1 MDTSF
6 LVKQKKHNRTPQT
19 NGTGGTKMGNNLTEQ
34 MDVEPAQDMDPLAI
48 DNDSIKFSE
57 VYIKTENFP
66 SEEDHD
72 PSYCDEPQH
81 ILPVSADIQLKEE
94 DISEDDEAGSMYPDS
109 GDAFEPFSIV
119 GGKQPYS
126 KGMCCSC
133 STLNRYSTPPNE
145 TPLEREQRIRRKYHT
160 FHRILKLP
168 DELRDQKWACRC
180 PPELGSSA
188 IRKQLSRCIEDYKHF
203 RSYISRY
210 DTPPRESKHERNR
223 RIARKNQ
230 AIYMYRQK
238 MRSNGIVYTMK
249 SKNDKSS
256 NSSARAQDREEY
268 FSIDSVSS
276 ARTLNKKNNSIA
288 QLSSKIRYKNTHR
301 SERPLISGYETPP
314 DETKEER
321 KRRLD
326 RRNQAICRYR
336 RKLMLTGKMQTK
348 KSNNDKTCPFNNSAL
363 ASDDEEDMGNN
374 SETSNSDEED
384 LKNTQLSE
392 PPLPSGYET
401 PPEETKEERRRRLAR
416 KNQAMYLYRKKLRL
430 FGELQAKKSENDK
443 SCTIANS
450 ENASNVEEDLT
461 NYSETLK
468 TEQQINNS
476 STQLP
481 STECSNNTHL
491 VRPPVLSG
499 YETPPEETKKER
511 RRRLVRKNQAIYWY
525 RKKLRLIGNNVH
537 TTQSKNDKSS
547 TSNKAYPS
555 LRPLISGYET
565 PPEET
570 KEQRKRRLARKHQA
584 IYLYRKKLKL
594 TRNASN
600 HPHLSVRPQ
609 LSGYETPPDETKEE
623 RKRRLARKH
632 QAIYLFRK
640 KIRLTGKV
648 QTKRSKNDKTCTSNN
663 ATLASDDYLAKNS
676 KASKSLVIK
685 INSIAQLSSIKRSK
699 NTHRSELPLI
709 SGYET
714 PPNETKEERKRRL
727 DRRNQA
733 ICRYR
738 KKLRLTGNVLTI
750 KSEKEE
756 TCTSNNSEM
765 AASDNGEEKDLAV
778 DSEALKSVLTK
789 ISSVADSSDEENSSK
804 TNIFEPPLVSGY
816 ETPPDETKEER
827 KRRLARKSQAI
838 CRYRKKLRLTGNF
851 PAKISEND
859 KSCTSYNSE
868 FAAYDDEEDLANDSG
883 ASNLKFE
890 ENNSITQVHSEEYS
904 KKKYFFE
911 PLLLSGY
918 ETPPDETKE
927 ERKRRL
933 ARKSQAI
940 CRYRKRLRLTGNFPA
955 KISENDKSCTSY
967 NSEFAASDDEEDL
980 VNDSGASNSKLEENN
995 SITQVHSEEYSKKKY
1010 FFEPLLLS
1018 GYETPPDEKKEERKR
1033 RLARKSQAICR
1044 YRKRL
1049 RLTGNFPAKISEN
1062 DKSCTSYNSEFAA
1075 SDDEEDLVNDS
1086 GASNS
1091 KLEEN
1096 NSITQVHSKEY
1107 SSKTNHFEPP
1117 LVSGYETP
1125 PEETREE
1132 RRRRLARKSQAICR
1146 YRKKLRLTG
1155 NVNTTKSENDKNWA
1169 SNNSKFAAS
1178 DDDAED
1184 LAVYSKSDEEYSNNT
1199 RLSEP
1204 LLVSGYKTPPE
1215 ETKEERKRRLARKS
1229 QAICRYRKKLR
1240 LIGTLPAKISEND
1253 KSCTSYNSEFAA
1265 SDDEEDLANDSEP
1278 SKSDEECSKNANF
1291 SDQLLVSGY
1300 EIPPDAMKE
1309 ERKQL
1314 RLTGSVQ
1321 EKKLENDK
1329 SYFSNNSELASDDEE
1344 GLANE
1349 SETSKEHEEDTH
1361 LSEPPLPSG
1370 YETPPEETKEERRRR
1385 LARKYQ
1391 AMYLYRKKLRLTS
1404 KSESDKTSTSNNA
1417 HLSVRPHICGY
1428 ETPPDE
1434 TKEERKRRIARR
1446 NQAIYRYRQ
1455 MLKLTGNVHIIT
1467 SEDDKT
1473 STFNNTHPSE
1483 TRRKKS
1489 ESED

>member
-1 MDTSF
+1 
-6 LVKQKKHNRTPQT
+6 
-19 NGTGGTKMGNNLTEQ
+19 MGNNLTEQ
-34 MDVEPAQDMDPLAI
+34 MDMEPAQDMDPLAI
-48 DNDSIKFSE
+48 DSDTIKFNE
-57 VYIKTENFP
+57 VYIKTEMFP
-66 SEEDHD
+66 SEEDDD
-72 PSYCDEPQH
+72 PSYCGEPQH

-109 GDAFEPFSIV
+109 VDAFEPFSIV
-119 GGKQPYS
+119 GGKQQYS
-126 KGMCCSC
+126 KGMCSSC
-133 STLNRYSTPPNE
+133 SSLNRYSTPPNE

-210 DTPPRESKHERNR
+210 DTPPRESNHERNR

-256 NSSARAQDREEY
+256 NSSARAHDREEY
-268 FSIDSVSS
+268 LSNDSVTL
-276 ARTLNKKNNSIA
+276 APTLNKKNNSIA
-288 QLSSKIRYKNTHR
+288 QMSSKMRWKSMHP
-301 SERPLISGYETPP
+301 SERWLLSGYETPP

-336 RKLMLTGKMQTK
+336 RKLKLTGKMQTK
-348 KSNNDKTCPFNNSAL
+348 KSNNDKTCTFKKS
-363 ASDDEEDMGNN
+363 ASDDEEDLANE
-374 SETSNSDEED
+374 SEVSKEHEED
-384 LKNTQLSE
+384 SKNAHPSE

-416 KNQAMYLYRKKLRL
+416 KNQAMYLYRKKLKL
-430 FGELQAKKSENDK
+430 FGKLQAKKLENDK
-443 SCTIANS
+443 SCAIANS
-450 ENASNVEEDLT
+450 EVASNVEEDLT

-468 TEQQINNS
+468 TEQQINNIII
-476 STQLP
+476 QLP
-481 STECSNNTHL
+481 SKECAKKTHL
-491 VRPPVLSG
+491 VKPPLLSG

-525 RKKLRLIGNNVH
+525 RKKLRLIANNVH

-547 TSNKAYPS
+547 TSNNAHPS

-570 KEQRKRRLARKHQA
+570 KEERKRRLARKHQA

-594 TRNASN
+594 TRNAFN
-600 HPHLSVRPQ
+600 NPHLSVRPQ

-676 KASKSLVIK
+676 KASKSSLVIK
-685 INSIAQLSSIKRSK
+685 INSIAQLSSKKRSK
-699 NTHRSELPLI
+699 NTQRSERPLI

-765 AASDNGEEKDLAV
+765 AASDNGEEEDLAV
-778 DSEALKSVLTK
+778 DSEASKSVLMK
-789 ISSVADSSDEENSSK
+789 ISSYADSSDEENSSK

-816 ETPPDETKEER
+816 ETPPEESKEER
-827 KRRLARKSQAI
+827 RRRLARKSQAI
-838 CRYRKKLRLTGNF
+838 CRYRKKLRLTGIL

-868 FAAYDDEEDLANDSG
+868 CASDDEEDLANGSG
-883 ASNLKFE
+883 ASRLKLE
-890 ENNSITQVHSEEYS
+890 INNIITPSEKYS
-904 KKKYFFE
+904 KKKYLFE

-918 ETPPDETKE
+918 ETPPNETKE
-927 ERKRRL
+927 ERRRRL

-940 CRYRKRLRLTGNFPA
+940 CRYRKKLRQSGNLPA

-995 SITQVHSEEYSKKKY
+995 SITQVPSNEYSNKTNH
-1010 FFEPLLLS
+1010 FEPLLLS
-1018 GYETPPDEKKEERKR
+1018 GYETPP
-1033 RLARKSQAICR
+1033 
-1044 YRKRL
+1044 
-1049 RLTGNFPAKISEN
+1049 
-1062 DKSCTSYNSEFAA
+1062 
-1075 SDDEEDLVNDS
+1075 
-1086 GASNS
+1086 
-1091 KLEEN
+1091 
-1096 NSITQVHSKEY
+1096 
-1107 SSKTNHFEPP
+1107 
-1117 LVSGYETP
+1117 
-1125 PEETREE
+1125 EETKEE

-1155 NVNTTKSENDKNWA
+1155 NVNTTKSENDKNCA
-1169 SNNSKFAAS
+1169 SNNSEFDAS

-1184 LAVYSKSDEEYSNNT
+1184 LAVHSKSDDEYSNNA
-1199 RLSEP
+1199 RLFEP
-1204 LLVSGYKTPPE
+1204 ALVSGYETPPE
-1215 ETKEERKRRLARKS
+1215 ESKEERKRRLARKS

-1240 LIGTLPAKISEND
+1240 LTGILPTKISEND
-1253 KSCTSYNSEFAA
+1253 KSCTTYNSEFAPE
-1265 SDDEEDLANDSEP
+1265 DEEELANDSEA
-1278 SKSDEECSKNANF
+1278 SKSDEECSKNANLP
-1291 SDQLLVSGY
+1291 DQLLVSGY

-1309 ERKQL
+1309 ELKQL
-1314 RLTGSVQ
+1314 RLTGSAQ
-1321 EKKLENDK
+1321 EKKLENENTY
-1329 SYFSNNSELASDDEE
+1329 SYNNFQLASDDEE
-1344 GLANE
+1344 DLANE
-1349 SETSKEHEEDTH
+1349 SEVSKEHEEDSKNAH
-1361 LSEPPLPSG
+1361 PSEPPLPSG

-1404 KSESDKTSTSNNA
+1404 KSENDKTSTSNNA

-1455 MLKLTGNVHIIT
+1455 MLKHTGNVHTMT

-1473 STFNNTHPSE
+1473 STSNNTHSSE
-1483 TRRKKS
+1483 TRRNKS
-1489 ESED
+1489 ESEY

>member
-1 MDTSF
+1 
-6 LVKQKKHNRTPQT
+6 
-19 NGTGGTKMGNNLTEQ
+19 MGNNLTEQ
-34 MDVEPAQDMDPLAI
+34 MDMEPAQDMDPLAI
-48 DNDSIKFSE
+48 DSDTIKFNE
-57 VYIKTENFP
+57 VYIKTEMFP
-66 SEEDHD
+66 SEEDDD
-72 PSYCDEPQH
+72 PSYCGEPQH

-109 GDAFEPFSIV
+109 VDAFEPFSIV
-119 GGKQPYS
+119 GGKQQYS
-126 KGMCCSC
+126 KGMCSSC
-133 STLNRYSTPPNE
+133 SSLNRYSTPPNE

-188 IRKQLSRCIEDYKHF
+188 IRKQLSRCVEDHKHF

-210 DTPPRESKHERNR
+210 DTPPRESKYERNR

-256 NSSARAQDREEY
+256 NSSARAHDREEY
-268 FSIDSVSS
+268 LSNDSVTL
-276 ARTLNKKNNSIA
+276 APTLNKKNNSIA
-288 QLSSKIRYKNTHR
+288 QMSSKMRWKSMHP
-301 SERPLISGYETPP
+301 SERWLLSGYETPP

-336 RKLMLTGKMQTK
+336 RKLKLTGKMQTK
-348 KSNNDKTCPFNNSAL
+348 KSNNDKTCTFKKS

-384 LKNTQLSE
+384 SKYTHLSE

-416 KNQAMYLYRKKLRL
+416 KNQAMYLYRKKLKL
-430 FGELQAKKSENDK
+430 FGKLQAKKLENDK
-443 SCTIANS
+443 SCAIANS
-450 ENASNVEEDLT
+450 EVASNVEEDLT

-468 TEQQINNS
+468 TEQQINNIII
-476 STQLP
+476 QLP
-481 STECSNNTHL
+481 SKECAKKTHL
-491 VRPPVLSG
+491 VKPPLLSG

-525 RKKLRLIGNNVH
+525 RKKLRLIANNVH
-537 TTQSKNDKSS
+537 TTQSKNDRSS
-547 TSNKAYPS
+547 TSNNTHPS

-570 KEQRKRRLARKHQA
+570 KEERKRRLARKHQA

-594 TRNASN
+594 TRNAFN
-600 HPHLSVRPQ
+600 NPHLSVRPQ

-676 KASKSLVIK
+676 KASKSLVVK
-685 INSIAQLSSIKRSK
+685 INSIAQLSSKKRSK
-699 NTHRSELPLI
+699 NTHRPERPLI

-756 TCTSNNSEM
+756 TCTSNNSVM
-765 AASDNGEEKDLAV
+765 AASDNGEEEDLAV
-778 DSEALKSVLTK
+778 DSEASKSVLMK
-789 ISSVADSSDEENSSK
+789 FSSYADSSDEENSSK
-804 TNIFEPPLVSGY
+804 RNIFEPPLISGY
-816 ETPPDETKEER
+816 ETPPEESKEER
-827 KRRLARKSQAI
+827 RRRLARKSQAI
-838 CRYRKKLRLTGNF
+838 CRYRKKLRLTANF
-851 PAKISEND
+851 PEKIS
-859 KSCTSYNSE
+859 
-868 FAAYDDEEDLANDSG
+868 
-883 ASNLKFE
+883 
-890 ENNSITQVHSEEYS
+890 V
-904 KKKYFFE
+904 
-911 PLLLSGY
+911 
-918 ETPPDETKE
+918 
-927 ERKRRL
+927 
-933 ARKSQAI
+933 
-940 CRYRKRLRLTGNFPA
+940 
-955 KISENDKSCTSY
+955 NDKSCTSY

-980 VNDSGASNSKLEENN
+980 AVDSEASKSVLMKISSYADSSDEEN
-995 SITQVHSEEYSKKKY
+995 
-1010 FFEPLLLS
+1010 
-1018 GYETPPDEKKEERKR
+1018 
-1033 RLARKSQAICR
+1033 
-1044 YRKRL
+1044 
-1049 RLTGNFPAKISEN
+1049 
-1062 DKSCTSYNSEFAA
+1062 
-1075 SDDEEDLVNDS
+1075 
-1086 GASNS
+1086 
-1091 KLEEN
+1091 
-1096 NSITQVHSKEY
+1096 
-1107 SSKTNHFEPP
+1107 SSKRNIFEPP
-1117 LVSGYETP
+1117 LISGYETP
-1125 PEETREE
+1125 PEESKEE

-1155 NVNTTKSENDKNWA
+1155 ILPAKISENDKSCTSYNSECASDDEEDLANGSGASRLKLEINNIITQVPSEKYSKKKYLFEPLLLSGYETPPNETKEERRRRLARKSQAICRYRKKLRQSGNLPAKISGNDKSCTSYNSEFAASDDEDDLANDFGASNSKLEENNSITQVPSNEYSNKTNHFEPPLVSGYETPPEETKDERRRRLARKSQAICRYRKKLKLTGNVNTTKSENDKNCA
-1169 SNNSKFAAS
+1169 SNNSEFDAS

-1184 LAVYSKSDEEYSNNT
+1184 LAVHAKSDDEYSNNA
-1199 RLSEP
+1199 RLFEP
-1204 LLVSGYKTPPE
+1204 ALVSGYETPPE
-1215 ETKEERKRRLARKS
+1215 ESKEERRRRLARKS

-1240 LIGTLPAKISEND
+1240 LTGILPTKISEND
-1253 KSCTSYNSEFAA
+1253 KSCTTYNSEFAP
-1265 SDDEEDLANDSEP
+1265 DDEEELANDSEA
-1278 SKSDEECSKNANF
+1278 SKSDEESSQNANL
-1291 SDQLLVSGY
+1291 SDQLLVSGNDN
-1300 EIPPDAMKE
+1300 PPDAMKE
-1309 ERKQL
+1309 ELKQL

-1321 EKKLENDK
+1321 EKKLGNENTY
-1329 SYFSNNSELASDDEE
+1329 SYNNFQLASDDEE
-1344 GLANE
+1344 DLANE
-1349 SETSKEHEEDTH
+1349 SEVSKEHEEDSKNAH
-1361 LSEPPLPSG
+1361 PSEPPLPSG

-1385 LARKYQ
+1385 LARKNQ

-1404 KSESDKTSTSNNA
+1404 KSENDKTSTSNNA

-1455 MLKLTGNVHIIT
+1455 MLKHTGNVHTMT

-1473 STFNNTHPSE
+1473 STSNNTHSSE
-1483 TRRKKS
+1483 TRRNKS
-1489 ESED
+1489 ESEY

>member
-1 MDTSF
+1 
-6 LVKQKKHNRTPQT
+6 
-19 NGTGGTKMGNNLTEQ
+19 MGVPL
-34 MDVEPAQDMDPLAI
+34 PAR
-48 DNDSIKFSE
+48 
-57 VYIKTENFP
+57 
-66 SEEDHD
+66 
-72 PSYCDEPQH
+72 
-81 ILPVSADIQLKEE
+81 
-94 DISEDDEAGSMYPDS
+94 
-109 GDAFEPFSIV
+109 V
-119 GGKQPYS
+119 G
-126 KGMCCSC
+126 
-133 STLNRYSTPPNE
+133 
-145 TPLEREQRIRRKYHT
+145 
-160 FHRILKLP
+160 
-168 DELRDQKWACRC
+168 
-180 PPELGSSA
+180 
-188 IRKQLSRCIEDYKHF
+188 
-203 RSYISRY
+203 SYISRY
-210 DTPPRESKHERNR
+210 DTPPRESNHERNR

-256 NSSARAQDREEY
+256 NSSARAHDREEY
-268 FSIDSVSS
+268 LSNDSVTL
-276 ARTLNKKNNSIA
+276 APTLNKKNNSIA
-288 QLSSKIRYKNTHR
+288 QMSSKMRWKSMHP
-301 SERPLISGYETPP
+301 SERWLLSGYETPP

-336 RKLMLTGKMQTK
+336 RKLKLTGKMQTK
-348 KSNNDKTCPFNNSAL
+348 KSNNDKTCTFKKS
-363 ASDDEEDMGNN
+363 ASDDEEDLANE
-374 SETSNSDEED
+374 SEVSKEHEED
-384 LKNTQLSE
+384 SKNAHPSE

-416 KNQAMYLYRKKLRL
+416 KNQAMYLYRKKLKL
-430 FGELQAKKSENDK
+430 FGKLQAKKLENDK
-443 SCTIANS
+443 SCAIANS
-450 ENASNVEEDLT
+450 EVASNVEEDLT

-468 TEQQINNS
+468 TEQQINNIII
-476 STQLP
+476 QLP
-481 STECSNNTHL
+481 SKECAKKTHL
-491 VRPPVLSG
+491 VKPPLLSG

-525 RKKLRLIGNNVH
+525 RKKLRLIANNVH

-547 TSNKAYPS
+547 TSNNAHPS

-570 KEQRKRRLARKHQA
+570 KEERKRRLARKHQA

-594 TRNASN
+594 TRNAFN
-600 HPHLSVRPQ
+600 NPHLSVRPQ

-676 KASKSLVIK
+676 KASKSSLVIK
-685 INSIAQLSSIKRSK
+685 INSIAQLSSKKRSK
-699 NTHRSELPLI
+699 NTQRSERPLI

-765 AASDNGEEKDLAV
+765 AASDNGEEEDLAV
-778 DSEALKSVLTK
+778 DSEASKSVLMK
-789 ISSVADSSDEENSSK
+789 ISSYADSSDEENSSK

-816 ETPPDETKEER
+816 ETPPEESKEER
-827 KRRLARKSQAI
+827 RRRLARKSQAI
-838 CRYRKKLRLTGNF
+838 CRYRKKLRLTGIL

-868 FAAYDDEEDLANDSG
+868 CASDDEEDLANGSG
-883 ASNLKFE
+883 ASRLKLE
-890 ENNSITQVHSEEYS
+890 INNIITPSEKYS
-904 KKKYFFE
+904 KKKYLFE

-918 ETPPDETKE
+918 ETPPNETKE
-927 ERKRRL
+927 ERRRRL

-940 CRYRKRLRLTGNFPA
+940 CRYRKKLRQSGNLPA

-995 SITQVHSEEYSKKKY
+995 SITQVPSNEYSNKTNH
-1010 FFEPLLLS
+1010 FEPLLLS
-1018 GYETPPDEKKEERKR
+1018 GYETPP
-1033 RLARKSQAICR
+1033 
-1044 YRKRL
+1044 
-1049 RLTGNFPAKISEN
+1049 
-1062 DKSCTSYNSEFAA
+1062 
-1075 SDDEEDLVNDS
+1075 
-1086 GASNS
+1086 
-1091 KLEEN
+1091 
-1096 NSITQVHSKEY
+1096 
-1107 SSKTNHFEPP
+1107 
-1117 LVSGYETP
+1117 
-1125 PEETREE
+1125 EETKEE

-1155 NVNTTKSENDKNWA
+1155 NVNTTKSENDKNCA
-1169 SNNSKFAAS
+1169 SNNSEFDAS

-1184 LAVYSKSDEEYSNNT
+1184 LAVHSKSDDEYSNNA
-1199 RLSEP
+1199 RLFEP
-1204 LLVSGYKTPPE
+1204 ALVSGYETPPE
-1215 ETKEERKRRLARKS
+1215 ESKEERKRRLARKS

-1240 LIGTLPAKISEND
+1240 LTGILPTKISEND
-1253 KSCTSYNSEFAA
+1253 KSCTTYNSEFAPE
-1265 SDDEEDLANDSEP
+1265 DEEELANDSEA
-1278 SKSDEECSKNANF
+1278 SKSDEECSKNANLP
-1291 SDQLLVSGY
+1291 DQLLVSGY

-1309 ERKQL
+1309 ELKQL
-1314 RLTGSVQ
+1314 RLTGSAQ
-1321 EKKLENDK
+1321 EKKLENENTY
-1329 SYFSNNSELASDDEE
+1329 SYNNFQLASDDEE
-1344 GLANE
+1344 DLANE
-1349 SETSKEHEEDTH
+1349 SEVSKEHEEDSKNAH
-1361 LSEPPLPSG
+1361 PSEPPLPSG

-1404 KSESDKTSTSNNA
+1404 KSENDKTSTSNNA

-1455 MLKLTGNVHIIT
+1455 MLKHTGNVHTMT

-1473 STFNNTHPSE
+1473 STSNNTHSSE
-1483 TRRKKS
+1483 TRRNKS
-1489 ESED
+1489 ESEY